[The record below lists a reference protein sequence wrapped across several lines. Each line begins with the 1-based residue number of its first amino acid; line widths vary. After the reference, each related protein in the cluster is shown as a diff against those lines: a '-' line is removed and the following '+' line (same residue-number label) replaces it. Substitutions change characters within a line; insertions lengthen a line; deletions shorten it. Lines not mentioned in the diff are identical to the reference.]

1 MISALIWF
9 EREGQKKIVIGD
21 GGSILRRVGQ
31 AAREE
36 LVELL
41 GKRVH
46 LQLWVKVRKG
56 WSDDERALLSLGFG
70 DS

>member
-1 MISALIWF
+1 
-9 EREGQKKIVIGD
+9 
-21 GGSILRRVGQ
+21 LRRVGQ